1 MARKNMRD
9 NDLLRDARSLSRH
22 SSRAHYAQARGR
34 RRTHKILRIVLVTVL
49 AVIVAGGAAVWAYVN
64 NINSR
69 LRGNLDSKLMSTLTT
84 KEAGEPFYMLL
95 LGVDKDSSR
104 SSSKEFGS
112 SSSAYRS
119 DSIMLVRVDPQKK
132 KVTMVSIPRDLK
144 VDMGSHGTQKLNA
157 AYSIGGASYAVKMV
171 EKIAGVSISHYAE
184 IDMDGM
190 EEVVNAVGGVTV
202 TLPVAVKDPNY
213 TGLDLP
219 AGKQKL
225 DGKTAALLCRA
236 RHAYDSYG
244 AGDFYRAANQRAVI
258 AAVAKKV
265 LKSSL
270 TTMTS
275 TVSAM
280 ADMVNTDMS
289 ASDIVSLASEMRG
302 MDSSKDIMSGLA
314 PTTSKYIGGVSYEI
328 MDDDAWQKMM
338 KRVDAGKSPYSSS
351 SEDPT
356 AGVAASSGSTT
367 TADSSDSSSSDD
379 SGSSDGSDSSSSKA
393 EYTGSVTVLNGSG
406 VSGLAG
412 QEASELNAAGFQA
425 QSGNANG
432 PVSTTKVIYNG
443 SDALGKAKGVV
454 KTLGLDV
461 TPVANDGSYGTSQ
474 DVIVVLGQDQS

>member
-1 MARKNMRD
+1 MRE
-9 NDLLRDARSLSRH
+9 NDLLRDTRSLSRH
-22 SSRAHYAQARGR
+22 SSRAHYAQVRGM
-34 RRTHKILRIVLVTVL
+34 RRTHKILRVALVTVL
-49 AVIVAGGAAVWAYVN
+49 AILVAGGAAVWAYVN
-64 NINSR
+64 NLNSR
-69 LRGNLDSKLMSTLTT
+69 LRGNLDNKLLSSLTT

-104 SSSKEFGS
+104 SSSKEYGS

-119 DSIMLVRVDPQKK
+119 DSIMLVRIDPQKK

-171 EKIAGVSISHYAE
+171 EKVAGVSISHYAE

-190 EEVVNAVGGVTV
+190 KDVVNAVGGVTV

-225 DGKTAALLCRA
+225 NGKTAALLCRA

-258 AAVAKKV
+258 TAVAKKV

-275 TVSAM
+275 TVNAM

-289 ASDIVSLASEMRG
+289 ASDIVSLASQMRG
-302 MDSSKDIMSGLA
+302 MDTSKDIMSGLA
-314 PTTSKYIGGVSYEI
+314 PTESKYIGGVSYEI
-328 MDDDAWQKMM
+328 MDDEAWQKMM
-338 KRVDAGKSPYSSS
+338 KRVDEGKSPYSST

-356 AGVAASSGSTT
+356 AGVAASSGSAS
-367 TADSSDSSSSDD
+367 TATDSDDNSD
-379 SGSSDGSDSSSSKA
+379 SGSSDDSDSSSSKP
-393 EYTGSVTVLNGSG
+393 EYSGNVTVLNGSG
-406 VSGLAG
+406 VNGLAG
-412 QEASELNAAGFQA
+412 QIANELSAAGFTA

-432 PVSTTKVIYNG
+432 LVTTTKVVYNG
-443 SDALGKAKGVV
+443 SDALAKAKGVV

-461 TPVANDGSYGTSQ
+461 TPVANDGSYGDSQ
-474 DVIVVLGQDQS
+474 DVIVILGQDQS

>member
-1 MARKNMRD
+1 MRD

-22 SSRAHYAQARGR
+22 SSRAHYAQAQGR
-34 RRTHKILRIVLVTVL
+34 RRTHRILRVVLVTVL

-64 NINSR
+64 NLNSR
-69 LRGNLDSKLMSTLTT
+69 LRGNLDNKLMSTLTT

-95 LGVDKDSSR
+95 LGVDKDTSR
-104 SSSKEFGS
+104 SSSKEYGS

-119 DSIMLVRVDPQKK
+119 DSIMLVRIDPQKK

-171 EKIAGVSISHYAE
+171 EKVAGVSISHYAE

-190 EEVVNAVGGVTV
+190 EDVVDAVGGVTV

-213 TGLDLP
+213 TKLDLP

-258 AAVAKKV
+258 TAVAKKV

-270 TTMTS
+270 STMTK
-275 TVSAM
+275 TVNAM

-289 ASDIVSLASEMRG
+289 ASDIVSLASQMRG
-302 MDSSKDIMSGLA
+302 MDTSKSIMSGLA
-314 PTTSKYIGGVSYEI
+314 PTEGKYIGGVSYEI
-328 MDDDAWQKMM
+328 MDDEAWQKMM

-351 SEDPT
+351 DQDPT
-356 AGVAASSGSTT
+356 AGVAAASGSTT
-367 TADSSDSSSSDD
+367 TTTDDSDSSDD
-379 SGSSDGSDSSSSKA
+379 SSSGDESDSGSTKA
-393 EYTGSVTVLNGSG
+393 EYSGSVTVLNGSG
-406 VSGLAG
+406 VNGLAG
-412 QEASELNAAGFQA
+412 QKASELSAAGFQA

-432 PVSTTKVIYNG
+432 PVSTTEVIYNG
-443 SDALGKAKGVV
+443 SDGLAKAKGVV

-461 TPVANDGSYGTSQ
+461 TPVANDGSYGSSQ